1 MKVLFVVNDL
11 DFFLS
16 HRLPLAYEGIN
27 RGYDVLVASNRI
39 PIKEYNTVRFISFNI
54 NRSSL
59 SIAKNINSIIKL
71 KIIINDFSPD
81 LIHCITLKP
90 ILYTNILCLFNYKIR
105 IVNAISGL
113 GYLFT
118 QKRNSIEKLIIK
130 TLFKVIIKKSSA
142 HYIFQNHQDL
152 NEFKRL
158 GIKNNY
164 KLIRGSGV
172 NQKELQYVRP
182 KNSKKLSI
190 TYTGRILK
198 DKGVFD
204 LIKAVELLP
213 KHLKSRIILNLYG
226 KIDLKNPSHILEQ
239 DLKKKLLPELIIW
252 HGPSNQIK
260 KDLIETDIY
269 CLPSYR
275 EGLPKSTI
283 EAMAIGRPILTTNA
297 PGCDDTVEEGV
308 NGFKVNTGDYVALSE
323 KLKVLIENEE
333 IRIQMGLKSRELFL
347 EKFTLKNVIS
357 ETFNLYN
364 TLIKSKY

>member
-16 HRLPLAYEGIN
+16 HRLPIAYEATN

-39 PIKEYNTVRFISFNI
+39 PIKEYNSVRFVCFNI
-54 NRSSL
+54 DRSSL
-59 SIAKNINSIIKL
+59 SISKNINSIIKL

-90 ILYTNILCLFNYKIR
+90 ILYTNILCLFNSKIR

-118 QKRNSIEKLIIK
+118 QRRNSIEKHLIKI
-130 TLFKVIIKKSSA
+130 LFKVIIKKSSA

-152 NEFKRL
+152 NEFKSL

-182 KNSKKLSI
+182 KNSNKLSI

-198 DKGVFD
+198 DKGVLD

-213 KHLKSRIILNLYG
+213 KHLKSKIILNLYG
-226 KIDLKNPSHILEQ
+226 KIDLKNPSHILEE
-239 DLKKKLLPELIIW
+239 DLKKKLLPDLIIW
-252 HGPSNQIK
+252 HGHSNQIK
-260 KDLIETDIY
+260 KDLIESHIY

-283 EAMAIGRPILTTNA
+283 EAMAIGRPIITTNA
-297 PGCDDTVEEGV
+297 PGCDDTVIEEY
-308 NGFKVNTGDYVALSE
+308 NGFKVPVGNVEMLTE
-323 KLKVLIENEE
+323 KLALLINDKKLRHKMGKNSRAMFEKEFTLEKVVNRTFELYDKVL
-333 IRIQMGLKSRELFL
+333 K
-347 EKFTLKNVIS
+347 T
-357 ETFNLYN
+357 
-364 TLIKSKY
+364 